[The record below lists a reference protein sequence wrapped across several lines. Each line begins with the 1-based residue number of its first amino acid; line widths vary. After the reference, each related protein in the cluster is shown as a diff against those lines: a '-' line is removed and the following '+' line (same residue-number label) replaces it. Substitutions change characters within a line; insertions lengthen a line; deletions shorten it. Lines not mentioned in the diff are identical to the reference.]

1 MTELVDVADSK
12 SAGGNTVRVRLPL
25 PAPASATEWSP
36 LLTPPDMRDLP
47 LLVVIATVWLY
58 WLRVGT
64 MVVRARRRSRD
75 LAGLV
80 PEQLRER
87 LMWLVWVPMVI
98 AWIALPYLATTHDEP
113 PFGLPAFAR
122 SEPWYAALR
131 WLAAAGAI
139 AALWST
145 LRCWSRM
152 GKSWRMDVSSKRK
165 SELITDGLYARIR
178 HPIYAF
184 SILLVLCT
192 AVVVPTLPM
201 LAVAAINIALT
212 TMKAANEE
220 RFLLSMHGQTYA
232 DYRKRTGR
240 FLPRMRAR

>member
-1 MTELVDVADSK
+1 
-12 SAGGNTVRVRLPL
+12 
-25 PAPASATEWSP
+25 
-36 LLTPPDMRDLP
+36 MRDLP

-58 WLRVGT
+58 WARVAAMVLRP
-64 MVVRARRRSRD
+64 RRRSHD

-87 LMWLVWVPMVI
+87 LMWIVWVPMVV
-98 AWIALPYLATTHDEP
+98 AWLALPYLATTHDEP
-113 PFGLPAFAR
+113 PFGVPAFAR
-122 SEPWYAALR
+122 LESWYAALR

-139 AALWST
+139 AALAFT

-152 GKSWRMDVSSKRK
+152 GKSWRMAVSSKQQG
-165 SELITDGLYARIR
+165 ELITDGLYARIR

-192 AVVVPTLPM
+192 AIVVPTLPM
-201 LAVAAINIALT
+201 LAVAAINVVLT

-220 RFLLSMHGQTYA
+220 RFLLATHGQSYA

-240 FLPRMRAR
+240 FLPRLRAP

>member
-1 MTELVDVADSK
+1 
-12 SAGGNTVRVRLPL
+12 
-25 PAPASATEWSP
+25 
-36 LLTPPDMRDLP
+36 MRDLP
-47 LLVVIATVWLY
+47 LLAVIATVWIY
-58 WLRVGT
+58 WGRVGV
-64 MVVRARRRSRD
+64 MVVRARRRSKD

-98 AWIALPYLATTHDEP
+98 AWISVPYLAMTHDGP
-113 PFGLPAFAR
+113 PFGLPLFAR

-139 AALWST
+139 VALAFT

-152 GKSWRMDVSSKRK
+152 GSSWRMAVSSKQ
-165 SELITDGLYARIR
+165 ETTLITDGVYARIR

-201 LAVAAINIALT
+201 LVVAALNVALT

-220 RFLLSMHGQTYA
+220 RFLLATHGQTYA

-240 FLPRMRAR
+240 FLPRLRAR

>member
-1 MTELVDVADSK
+1 
-12 SAGGNTVRVRLPL
+12 
-25 PAPASATEWSP
+25 
-36 LLTPPDMRDLP
+36 MRDLP
-47 LLVVIATVWLY
+47 LLVVIATVWFY
-58 WLRVGT
+58 WARVGA
-64 MVVRARRRSRD
+64 MVVRTRRRSQD

-98 AWIALPYLATTHDEP
+98 AWMTLPYLAMTHDET
-113 PFGLPAFAR
+113 PFGLPEFAR
-122 SEPWYAALR
+122 SEPSYAALR

-139 AALWST
+139 AALALT

-152 GKSWRMDVSSKRK
+152 GKSWRMDVSSKQK
-165 SELITDGLYARIR
+165 AELITDGLYARIR

-192 AVVVPTLPM
+192 AMVVPTPPM
-201 LAVAAINIALT
+201 LAVAAINVALT

-220 RFLLSMHGQTYA
+220 RFLIATHGQTYA

-240 FLPRMRAR
+240 FLPRLRAH

>member
-1 MTELVDVADSK
+1 
-12 SAGGNTVRVRLPL
+12 
-25 PAPASATEWSP
+25 
-36 LLTPPDMRDLP
+36 MRDLP
-47 LLVVIATVWLY
+47 LLVVIATVWIY
-58 WLRVGT
+58 WARVGA
-64 MVVRARRRSRD
+64 MVVRARRRSND
-75 LAGLV
+75 LAGLL

-87 LMWLVWVPMVI
+87 LMWLFWVPMVI
-98 AWIALPYLATTHDEP
+98 AWMALPYLATTHVGP

-122 SEPWYAALR
+122 SQPWYEALR

-139 AALWST
+139 AALAFT

-152 GKSWRMDVSSKRK
+152 GKSWRMDVSSKQR
-165 SELITDGLYARIR
+165 SELITDGVYARIR

-201 LAVAAINIALT
+201 LVVAAINVVLT

-220 RFLLSMHGQTYA
+220 RFLLATHGQTYD

-240 FLPRMRAR
+240 FLPRLRAH